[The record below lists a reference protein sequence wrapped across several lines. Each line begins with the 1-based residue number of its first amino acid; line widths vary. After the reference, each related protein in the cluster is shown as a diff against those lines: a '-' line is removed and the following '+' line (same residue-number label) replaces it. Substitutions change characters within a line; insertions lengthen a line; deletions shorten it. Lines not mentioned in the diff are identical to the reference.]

1 MFIVFLISLHALL
14 MLAYLMA
21 IEMKISR
28 HQYAHLLFAACLPF
42 VGEACLL
49 LSEFGKAEESGIQE
63 RLFRSRKT
71 KRIAASSV
79 PMPFAQPITRKDI
92 LEIIE
97 TKPSNEV
104 ELLREAL
111 KAKDAEVVHL
121 AAATIMRMQQEYENR
136 ISSVSNRYKS
146 FPDDM
151 NALEEYIDLLGEYH
165 ARNLLV
171 GESAKELLL
180 EQEDFINRLL
190 AVMPSNLK
198 GILALIDNYELQG
211 RIDEAL
217 EICKQQRRRLSDYQV
232 WKKSLL
238 LLKKYRTSECA
249 ALYEESRNIWEQWT
263 YSEMKQWQMLAR
275 CEG

>member
-1 MFIVFLISLHALL
+1 MFIVFLISLHALM
-14 MLAYLMA
+14 MLVYLLA
-21 IEMKISR
+21 VEEKRSR

-49 LSEFGKAEESGIQE
+49 LAEFGKAQESGIQE
-63 RLFRSRKT
+63 RLFRSGKT
-71 KRIAASSV
+71 GKAAASSV
-79 PMPFAQPITRKDI
+79 PMPLKQMIGRKDI
-92 LEIIE
+92 LEVIE
-97 TKPSNEV
+97 TRPSNEV
-104 ELLREAL
+104 GILREAL

-136 ISSVSNRYKS
+136 ISSISNRYKS

-165 ARNLLV
+165 GRKLLV
-171 GESAKELLL
+171 GEAEKELLL
-180 EQEDFINRLL
+180 EQEELIHTLL

-211 RIDEAL
+211 RSEEAL
-217 EICKQQRRRLSDYQV
+217 DMCKQQRRRFSDFQV

-238 LLKKYRTSECA
+238 LLKKYRSEECK

-263 YSEMKQWQMLAR
+263 YSEKKQWQMLAR